1 MKVKWLFKLR
11 GIEIPLI
18 TIIIFSIALFW
29 ALGMVIA
36 PLTLPPNSVT
46 DLTPDK
52 TQDRWGVG
60 HVDNADITSEMNPYA
75 KFFYER
81 GDMDCH
87 TIKERSLF
95 VNGNQMPYC
104 ARDVGIFF
112 GLALGLGITIFIR
125 FEIKIWWLILG
136 IVPLGVDGTV
146 QLITTYESNNI
157 LRLTTGGLAG
167 VVITIALGW
176 VVYDLSK
183 GLELKGE
190 EISLEYEHNVDA
202 AQMENE
208 NMHRKH

>member
-1 MKVKWLFKLR
+1 MFKFW
-11 GIEIPLI
+11 GVEIPLI

-29 ALGMVIA
+29 ALGMVVA
-36 PLTLPPNSVT
+36 PLTLPANSVK
-46 DLTPDK
+46 DLTPDIK
-52 TQDRWGVG
+52 HGGGVG
-60 HVDNADITSEMNPYA
+60 TIDNSEITKDMNPYA

-104 ARDVGIFF
+104 TRDAGLFF
-112 GLALGLGITIFIR
+112 GLALGLGITLFKR

-146 QLITTYESNNI
+146 QLFTTYESNNI

-167 VVITIALGW
+167 VVVTIALGW
-176 VVYDLSK
+176 VLYDLSK
-183 GLELKGE
+183 GLELK
-190 EISLEYEHNVDA
+190 S
-202 AQMENE
+202 MENLSE
-208 NMHRKH
+208 DEDSYDTTHIERR